1 MANVARHEGHRALYC
16 GLVPGLQRQM
26 VMSGLRLGLY
36 ERVREGYRDLMGVE
50 AGLGWGML
58 AARVLAGLTTG
69 SLAIC
74 VAQPMDVVKIRMQVN
89 IMVTRD
95 IFIDSESMWR
105 ELGPDTTESL
115 TPTPG
120 WRGQRASARVCT
132 RDSGPTSPGT
142 GS

>member
-1 MANVARHEGHRALYC
+1 MVNVARYEGHRALYC

-58 AARVLAGLTTG
+58 AARVMAGLTTG

-89 IMVTRD
+89 INTHCVHMT
-95 IFIDSESMWR
+95 SELSLIIVPRLR
-105 ELGPDTTESL
+105 ELVPDI
-115 TPTPG
+115 
-120 WRGQRASARVCT
+120 
-132 RDSGPTSPGT
+132 T